1 MVAGEIVQEDELVM
15 YWEVGEEGD
24 VVLNSTKDRSWE
36 VPNGGLKEETG
47 INEDEDEDV
56 WRKGRCGGSEMGE
69 GEGRAERAGDVL
81 G

>member
-1 MVAGEIVQEDELVM
+1 M
-15 YWEVGEEGD
+15 
-24 VVLNSTKDRSWE
+24 
-36 VPNGGLKEETG
+36 PNVDLKEETG
-47 INEDEDEDV
+47 FNEGEDV